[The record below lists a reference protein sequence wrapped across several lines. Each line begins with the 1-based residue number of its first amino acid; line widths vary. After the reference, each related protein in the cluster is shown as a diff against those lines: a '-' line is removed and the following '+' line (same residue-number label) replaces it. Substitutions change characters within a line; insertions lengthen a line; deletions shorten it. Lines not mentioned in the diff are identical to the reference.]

1 MTDKAEESIR
11 RAMRAKAIL
20 EDALVVEAL
29 EHIEAECFRLFQGL
43 APTDVD
49 GMQQVK
55 AMHYYLG
62 KFKGFLEKA
71 VKDGALAKAQ
81 LDPKQYRPRG
91 Y

>member
-1 MTDKAEESIR
+1 MTDKTEESIR
-11 RAMRAKAIL
+11 RAQRAKTLL
-20 EDALVVEAL
+20 EEPLINEAF

-43 APTDVD
+43 APTDIE

-81 LDPKQYRPRG
+81 LDPKQYRPRF